1 MPRPR
6 STQPAY
12 QFHYSGQARVILCGQ
27 DFYLGKHGSPES
39 FARYYALLAEYNAN
53 GKQLPAQPQRQAEA
67 VIRVRDVTADFRA
80 RVLPLHEHSPGHY
93 GCFRNLCDLLD
104 QRHGDEPVSEF
115 GPMKLEAI
123 RDGFVSKGNARRYIA
138 EQVGKIVRI
147 IEHAV
152 SRELVAPDRIV
163 ALRALPPLK
172 RGQAKESQ
180 RPAGVTLETIRA
192 TLPHLTDTAAAM
204 VRLQLATAMRPS
216 EMFAMR
222 PIDVDRSGT
231 TWIYR
236 PTHHKTEH
244 HGKTKSVPILGEAL
258 AALSPFMFGDPEE
271 LCFLTTKG
279 TCWNKD
285 SYRIAI
291 ARAAKVA
298 KCPHWTPYG
307 LRHACAQAVRD
318 SAGPE
323 AVQALLGHS
332 RLNMVETYS
341 RASEA
346 KAIEAAKHA
355 PRLAVNAG

>member
-6 STQPAY
+6 SQQPAY
-12 QFHYSGQARVILCGQ
+12 TFHYSGQARVNLCGQ
-27 DFYLGKHGSPES
+27 DFYVGKHGSPES
-39 FARYYALLAEYNAN
+39 YARYYALLAEYNAN
-53 GKQLPAQPQRQAEA
+53 GRQLPAQPQRQAETA
-67 VIRVRDVTADFRA
+67 IRVRDVTADFRA
-80 RVLPLHEHSPGHY
+80 RVLPLYDHSPGHL

-115 GPMKLEAI
+115 GPRKLEAI
-123 RDGFVSKGNARRYIA
+123 RDGFVAKGNARRYIS
-138 EQVGKIVRI
+138 EQIGKIVKI

-163 ALRALPPLK
+163 ALRALPALK
-172 RGQAKESQ
+172 RGQAKDSP
-180 RPAGVTLETIRA
+180 RRAAVTVETIRA
-192 TLPHLTDTAAAM
+192 TLPYLTDTAAAM
-204 VRLQLATAMRPS
+204 VKLQLATAMRPS

-222 PIDVDRSGT
+222 PSDVDRSGA

-236 PTHHKTEH
+236 PTHHKTAH

-258 AALSPFMFGDPEE
+258 TALSPFMFGNPDD
-271 LCFLTTKG
+271 LCFLTSKG
-279 TCWNKD
+279 TPWNKD

-291 ARAAKVA
+291 ARAAKEA
-298 KCPHWTPYG
+298 KVPHWTPYG

-318 SAGPE
+318 AVGPE

-332 RLNMVETYS
+332 RLNMVEVYS

>member
-1 MPRPR
+1 VAVERRDGRIIDRAVLTIEHDATVAQSDDTTPVVPGEVELVQCADERQSVLVDDAPQEIHDF
-6 STQPAY
+6 S
-12 QFHYSGQARVILCGQ
+12 ARTRI
-27 DFYLGKHGSPES
+27 
-39 FARYYALLAEYNAN
+39 
-53 GKQLPAQPQRQAEA
+53 QR
-67 VIRVRDVTADFRA
+67 
-80 RVLPLHEHSPGHY
+80 
-93 GCFRNLCDLLD
+93 
-104 QRHGDEPVSEF
+104 
-115 GPMKLEAI
+115 

-163 ALRALPPLK
+163 ALRALPALK

-180 RPAGVTLETIRA
+180 RKAAVTLETIRA

-231 TWIYR
+231 TWIYK
-236 PTHHKTEH
+236 PVHHKTERH
-244 HGKTKSVPILGEAL
+244 DKARSIPILGEAL
-258 AALSPFMFGDPEE
+258 AALTPFMFGDPEE

-291 ARAAKVA
+291 ARAAKAA

-323 AVQALLGHS
+323 AVQALLGHA

-346 KAIEAAKHA
+346 KAIEGAKHA